1 MQYIS
6 KNIQFIRQRLLHDFK
21 DLLFIRLFYSAAL
34 SSYWAFN
41 MLILKQIGV
50 NSKLVY
56 IRFILTFAFI
66 LFYSHLFLNKK
77 VLFYRKSIKVGLFF
91 RLMTIFTM
99 IIYPSIVVW
108 LCNSFLVAISMLLF
122 WMPFNSL
129 YFSLAK
135 ILRSKGLFSGLYSFL
150 PSAVGIIMPLLSGYL
165 ANIYGLKIS
174 FAMAAFIMVLA
185 IILANKIKENFEYFD
200 LEREAKIHRKIRKYW
215 IMEGIYYTSNV
226 ILTYITVNDFVNKP
240 LDLGIYLSLITT
252 AAAFTALFLSYLSDK
267 IKGIN
272 LLLYVFLFL
281 LSISYIPAI
290 FIKDIESWYFSN
302 VIIKILRTLVH
313 PFIIKLTVDLAFDVK
328 DAYLAREYYLA
339 LGRVLGFGI
348 GALFIIFNIPRY
360 ILLIYPPIYFIWLY
374 SLRKEK
380 IKEIGD
386 PILALQKKLKKLEF

>member
-1 MQYIS
+1 M
-6 KNIQFIRQRLLHDFK
+6 HDFK

-50 NSKLVY
+50 NFKLVY
-56 IRFILTFAFI
+56 IRFILTFALI
-66 LFYSHLFLNKK
+66 LLYSHFILNKK
-77 VLFYRKSIKVGLFF
+77 ILFYRKSIKTGLFF

-135 ILRSKGLFSGLYSFL
+135 TLRSKGLFSGLYSFL

-165 ANIYGLKIS
+165 ANIYGLKVS
-174 FAMAAFIMVLA
+174 FAMAAFIMILA
-185 IILANKIKENFEYFD
+185 IILANRIKDNFEYFD

-240 LDLGIYLSLITT
+240 SDLGIYLSLITT

-267 IKGIN
+267 IKEVN
-272 LLLYVFLFL
+272 LLLYVFLAL

-290 FIKDIESWYFSN
+290 FIKDIKSWYFSN

-313 PFIIKLTVDLAFDVK
+313 PFVIKLTVDLAFDVK
-328 DAYLAREYYLA
+328 DAYFAREYYLA

-348 GALFIIFNIPRY
+348 GALFIIFNVPRY

-380 IKEIGD
+380 IKEISD